1 MLYYTIGAPG
11 FGGAFYCEL
20 NNRFRSAN
28 RMAHKPFIIGLT
40 GNIATGKSTILRYLL
55 ARGAH
60 VIDAD
65 QLSHRTMAP
74 DGSAYQPI
82 VDAFGGAILQQ
93 DHTINRAA
101 LGKIVF
107 ADAAALQR
115 LEQIVHPAV
124 FTLAQHEIA
133 STAAK
138 VVVLEAIKLLEAQR
152 LVKLCDEIWV
162 VTASPETQLLRLQTQ
177 RGMDEAEARRRMAAQ
192 SSQAEKV
199 KHAHR
204 VIDNDD
210 TPAALQ
216 AQLDAIWAD
225 VQAK

>member
-1 MLYYTIGAPG
+1 M
-11 FGGAFYCEL
+11 
-20 NNRFRSAN
+20 S
-28 RMAHKPFIIGLT
+28 HKPLIIGLT
-40 GNIATGKSTILRYLL
+40 GNIATGKSTILRYLVGK
-55 ARGAH
+55 GAH

-65 QLSHRTMAP
+65 QLSHRAMEP
-74 DGSAYQPI
+74 NGPAYQAI
-82 VDAFGGAILQQ
+82 VDAFGAQILQP
-93 DHTINRAA
+93 DGTINRAA

-124 FTLAQHEIA
+124 FALAQQEIV
-133 STAAK
+133 STSAA

-162 VTASPETQLLRLQTQ
+162 VTASPETQLNRLQTE
-177 RGMDEAEARRRMAAQ
+177 RGMNEAEARRRMAAQ

-204 VIDNDD
+204 VIDNDS

-216 AQLDAIWAD
+216 AQLATIWAD
-225 VQAK
+225 VQAKYL

>member
-1 MLYYTIGAPG
+1 M
-11 FGGAFYCEL
+11 
-20 NNRFRSAN
+20 S
-28 RMAHKPFIIGLT
+28 HKPLIIGLT
-40 GNIATGKSTILRYLL
+40 GNIATGKSTILRYLVGK
-55 ARGAH
+55 GAH

-65 QLSHRTMAP
+65 QLSHRAMQP
-74 DGSAYQPI
+74 NGLAYQAI
-82 VDAFGGAILQQ
+82 VDAFGGEILQP
-93 DHTINRAA
+93 DGTINRAA

-124 FTLAQHEIA
+124 FTLAQQEIA
-133 STAAK
+133 STPAP
-138 VVVLEAIKLLEAQR
+138 VIVLEAIKLLEAQR

-162 VTASPETQLLRLQTQ
+162 VTASPETQLARLQTQ

-199 KHAHR
+199 KRANR
-204 VIDNDD
+204 VIDNDS

-216 AQLDAIWAD
+216 LQLEAIWAA
-225 VQAK
+225 VQAKYR

>member
-1 MLYYTIGAPG
+1 
-11 FGGAFYCEL
+11 
-20 NNRFRSAN
+20 
-28 RMAHKPFIIGLT
+28 MAHKPLIIGLT
-40 GNIATGKSTILRYLL
+40 GNIATGKSTILRYLVDK
-55 ARGAH
+55 GAH
-60 VIDAD
+60 VVDAD
-65 QLSHRTMAP
+65 QLSHRAMEP
-74 DGSAYQPI
+74 SGPAYQAI
-82 VDAFGGAILQQ
+82 VDAFGDQILQQ
-93 DHTINRAA
+93 DGTINRAA

-124 FTLAQHEIA
+124 FTLAQQEIA
-133 STAAK
+133 STSAA
-138 VVVLEAIKLLEAQR
+138 VVLLEAIKLLEAQR

-162 VTASPETQLLRLQTQ
+162 VTASPETQLNRLRTE

-204 VIDNDD
+204 VIDNDG

-216 AQLDAIWAD
+216 AQLATIWAD
-225 VQAK
+225 VQAKYL